1 MIVGISGNE
10 RREDDTWSR
19 KNQKKSPFSNALLAP
34 EKQICKTLTPWKELQ
49 RETPS
54 SLLSSL
60 CSRVFVFS
68 LTIMMHHA
76 VVLARQARDH
86 CSFAFPSTF
95 PFFSQF
101 LCPSRL
107 PQDPK
112 MSNGILPRKHVAAES
127 SLSLS
132 LSLSLSVLLESF
144 AAEKTH
150 QE

>member
-1 MIVGISGNE
+1 V
-10 RREDDTWSR
+10 
-19 KNQKKSPFSNALLAP
+19 LLVF
-34 EKQICKTLTPWKELQ
+34 
-49 RETPS
+49 
-54 SLLSSL
+54 LLK
-60 CSRVFVFS
+60 
-68 LTIMMHHA
+68 IMMHHA

-101 LCPSRL
+101 ICPCRL

-112 MSNGILPRKHVAAES
+112 MSKGILPRKHVAAES
-127 SLSLS
+127 SLSLA
-132 LSLSLSVLLESF
+132 LSLCVLLESF